1 MSQERNTEGN
11 SELGAVNVPMTGE
24 PDGQEP
30 GLQNRI
36 ATGNLS
42 GEDRHQQIAQ
52 AAYQRAELRGFAP
65 GYELDDWLVA
75 EREIDGKADER

>member
-1 MSQERNTEGN
+1 MSQGRNIEGN

-30 GLQNRI
+30 GLENEA

-52 AAYQRAELRGFAP
+52 AAYRRAELRGFAP

-75 EREIDGKADER
+75 EGEIDGKADER